1 MAASIA
7 PDRLF
12 ERLRTE
18 SGEIALL
25 DIREEGRFGA
35 GHILVASA
43 LPLSRLELGI
53 EALVPR
59 REAAIVVHDDGDGLA
74 ARACDKLAR
83 LGYANAMVL
92 DGGLPGWIAAG
103 YEVYEGLNTPSKALG
118 VFAHR
123 ELTIPEIAP
132 DDLAGLMV
140 AGGKVAILDCRPFT
154 EFQNGSIPGASS
166 CPGAALVRNGPDTA
180 GNADTLVVTCAGRTR
195 GLAGAQTLR
204 DFGYSGQVFALRDGT
219 MGWQLSGRTVEK
231 EAGRSALS
239 NGRKPAGADM
249 LAKAEAIRHMAGIGV
264 IDARGLERLRSDAN
278 RTVYLFDIRE
288 RPEFEA
294 GHIAGFRHV
303 AGGQLVQNLDMQVAV
318 RGARI
323 VVSDSDGVSA
333 IGVALWLRRM
343 GWRDVFVAPIDDG
356 GFDIATDAGNA
367 GAEPARNNGH
377 DSIDPA
383 ELKQRMTA
391 GETLVIDLA
400 SSREYRKGHIP
411 GAWFVVRSRLPDM
424 LSRLPKAATL
434 VLTSEDGALAAL
446 AAQDKLPFPGTIS
459 VLAGG
464 TAAWRE
470 SGYDLSTD
478 LDRMIDA
485 PDDVVVKPTELPTGP
500 ERDEAM
506 RVYLG
511 GSEELLEK
519 VEREGLLKLA
529 ALPVD

>member
-1 MAASIA
+1 MAASIT

-12 ERLRTE
+12 ELLRAE
-18 SGEIALL
+18 SGEIAVL
-25 DIREEGRFGA
+25 DVREEGRFGD

-43 LPLSRLELGI
+43 LPLSRIEQGI
-53 EALVPR
+53 ELLVPR
-59 REAAIVVHDDGDGLA
+59 KETAIVVYDDTDGLA
-74 ARACDKLAR
+74 VRACDKLAS
-83 LGYANAMVL
+83 LGYTGVMVL

-123 ELTIPEIAP
+123 EFSIPEIVP
-132 DDLAGLMV
+132 DGLAGLME
-140 AGGKVAILDCRPFT
+140 AGGNVAVLDCRPFT
-154 EFQNGSIPGASS
+154 EYQNGSIPGASN
-166 CPGAALVRNGPDTA
+166 CPGAALIRNAA
-180 GNADTLVVTCAGRTR
+180 GAAGDADTLVITCAGRTR

-204 DFGYSGQVFALRDGT
+204 DFGYRGQVFALRDGT
-219 MGWQLSGRTVEK
+219 MGWQLSGRTVERN
-231 EAGRSALS
+231 AGRSALS
-239 NGRKPAGADM
+239 DGLKPASADLM
-249 LAKAEAIRHMAGIGV
+249 SKAEAIRHMAGIGV
-264 IDARGLERLRSDAN
+264 IDTHGLARLRADAA
-278 RTVYLFDIRE
+278 RTVYVFDIRE
-288 RPEFEA
+288 RPDWEA
-294 GHIAGFRHV
+294 GHIAGARHV
-303 AGGQLVQNLDMQVAV
+303 AGGQLVQNLDMHAAV

-323 VVSDSDGVSA
+323 VVSDDDVVSA
-333 IGVALWLRRM
+333 TGVALWLRRM
-343 GWRDVFVAPIDDG
+343 GWRDVFVAPLDNG
-356 GFDIATDAGNA
+356 GFDTAADRDKESAATLITGS
-367 GAEPARNNGH
+367 PA
-377 DSIDPA
+377 SIDPA
-383 ELKQRMTA
+383 TLKQQI
-391 GETLVIDLA
+391 GVNKPLVVDLA

-446 AAQDKLPFPGTIS
+446 AAHDDLPFPGAIH

-464 TAAWRE
+464 TAAWRNA
-470 SGYDLSTD
+470 GYDLSTD
-478 LDRMIDA
+478 LEQMIDR
-485 PDDVVVKPTELPTGP
+485 PDDVVVKPTELPAGP

>member
-7 PDRLF
+7 AESLF
-12 ERLRTE
+12 EQLRAE
-18 SGEIALL
+18 CSEIALL
-25 DIREEGRFGA
+25 DVREEGRYGA

-59 REAAIVVHDDGDGLA
+59 REAAIVVYDDGDGLA
-74 ARACDKLAR
+74 ARACDKLTR
-83 LGYANAMVL
+83 LGYANTMVL

-132 DDLAGLMV
+132 DDLAGLME

-166 CPGAALVRNGPDTA
+166 CPGAALVRNGPDDA

-204 DFGYSGQVFALRDGT
+204 DFGFRGQVFALRDGT
-219 MGWQLSGRTVEK
+219 IGWQLSGRTVEK
-231 EAGRSALS
+231 EAGRSALP

-249 LAKAEAIRHMAGIGV
+249 LAKAEAIRSATGIGLV
-264 IDARGLERLRSDAN
+264 DARLLERLRADTD
-278 RTVYLFDIRE
+278 RTAYLFDIRE
-288 RPEFEA
+288 KPEFEA

-323 VVSDSDGVSA
+323 VVSDDDGVSA
-333 IGVALWLRRM
+333 TGVALWLRRM
-343 GWRDVFVAPIDDG
+343 GWREVFVARIDDG
-356 GFDIATDAGNA
+356 GFEVATG
-367 GAEPARNNGH
+367 GASASPGPALIQGH
-377 DSIDPA
+377 GSIDPA
-383 ELKQRMTA
+383 RLKQLIAT

-411 GAWFVVRSRLPDM
+411 RAWFVVRSRLPDM
-424 LSRLPKAATL
+424 LSKLPMAATL

-446 AAQDKLPFPGTIS
+446 AAQDELPFPGAIH
-459 VLAGG
+459 VLARG
-464 TAAWRE
+464 TAAWRA

-478 LDRMIDA
+478 LDRMIDV
-485 PDDVVVKPTELPTGP
+485 PDDVVIKPTELPAGP
-500 ERDEAM
+500 ERDETM